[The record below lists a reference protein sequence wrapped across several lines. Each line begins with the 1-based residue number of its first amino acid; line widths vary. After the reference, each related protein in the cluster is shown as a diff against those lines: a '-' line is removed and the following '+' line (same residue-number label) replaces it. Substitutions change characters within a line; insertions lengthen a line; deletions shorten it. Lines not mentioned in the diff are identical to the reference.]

1 MKFIH
6 TADLHLGKIV
16 NGFSMLDDQE
26 YILNEIIKIIDEEEP
41 DGILIAG
48 DVYDKTSPSS
58 PSVALFDDFLY
69 ELTLRELEIFII
81 SGNHDSPQ
89 RLAFGGRI
97 MEKSRVHISPVYE
110 GNAEHIIL
118 EDEFGPLNVYLLP
131 FIKPAQARPFFPEN
145 KIEDY
150 TDAVRC
156 AVKAMRPDEN
166 ERNILVA
173 HQFVTGAVT
182 FRSEELSIGGLDN
195 VDADV
200 FDAFDYVALGHLH
213 GPQNIGSERIRYAG
227 TPLKY
232 SFSECSHKKSVTIVE
247 LKEKGDL
254 NVSTRKLSPARD
266 MKEIRGEYA
275 EVTLKDFYKD
285 PDLKDAYLHIT
296 LTDEEDIPEA
306 LGRLKAI
313 YPNLMKLDYD
323 NKRTRSLKAADE
335 TNMAEDDMDPLDI
348 FKRIYE
354 AQNNSS
360 LSEKQEELL
369 RGLIEEIWE

>member
-41 DGILIAG
+41 NGILIAG

-69 ELTLRELEIFII
+69 ELSLRDTDIFII

-89 RLAFGGRI
+89 RLSFGSRI
-97 MEKSRVHISPVYE
+97 MKKNRIHISPVYE
-110 GNAEHIIL
+110 GKAEHIIL
-118 EDEFGPLNVYLLP
+118 EDESGPVNVYLLP
-131 FIKPAQARPFFPEN
+131 FIKPSQVRPFFPEN

-156 AVKAMRPDEN
+156 AVKAMQPDEN

-213 GPQNIGSERIRYAG
+213 GPQNIGSGGIRYAG

-232 SFSECSHKKSVTIVE
+232 SFSECSHKKSVTVVE
-247 LKEKGDL
+247 LKEKGNL
-254 NVSTRKLSPARD
+254 NVGTRKLSPLRD
-266 MKEIRGEYA
+266 MKEIKGEYA

-285 PDLKDAYLHIT
+285 SGLKDAYLHIT

-306 LGRLKAI
+306 LGRLKAV